1 MAIPEALAGTNGPI
15 VIRFRFE
22 QRTKSNG
29 FVDFMPDGVLA
40 SGQVELDN
48 DQAIPRTC
56 DLVLRAAEL
65 PSGFDPLRS
74 LIAVFC
80 EVLDEGT
87 FVRFPIGL
95 FRLTNPTD
103 DITPSPED
111 TIAFRGSD
119 VTYFLQKDKQD
130 GPFELAAGTNYIKAV
145 ESILTTLGLVH
156 DLPPAAPTTP
166 IAFVWEQGTP
176 SLIIV
181 NQLLKGIDHFQ
192 IAPDGEGTFRTA
204 PRVAPRGVAPDVS
217 YTTEEEPRF
226 IVPPFG
232 EKQTEATIPNIVLAS
247 IQDPNRAVAFGSAEN
262 ADPDSLLSTFRTE
275 TTYAEITMDRAAN
288 VATLLSIAEY
298 ELLLASGVS
307 DNAILR
313 TVLDPRRM
321 SNEVYR
327 LTVEDD
333 EVGTKWRVRGWTLPL
348 RTGVAMRHNVQRA
361 ADFIVTASS

>member
-1 MAIPEALAGTNGPI
+1 
-15 VIRFRFE
+15 
-22 QRTKSNG
+22 
-29 FVDFMPDGVLA
+29 
-40 SGQVELDN
+40 
-48 DQAIPRTC
+48 
-56 DLVLRAAEL
+56 
-65 PSGFDPLRS
+65 
-74 LIAVFC
+74 
-80 EVLDEGT
+80 
-87 FVRFPIGL
+87 
-95 FRLTNPTD
+95 
-103 DITPSPED
+103 
-111 TIAFRGSD
+111 
-119 VTYFLQKDKQD
+119 
-130 GPFELAAGTNYIKAV
+130 
-145 ESILTTLGLVH
+145 
-156 DLPPAAPTTP
+156 
-166 IAFVWEQGTP
+166 
-176 SLIIV
+176 
-181 NQLLKGIDHFQ
+181 
-192 IAPDGEGTFRTA
+192 
-204 PRVAPRGVAPDVS
+204 
-217 YTTEEEPRF
+217 F